1 MPNLSSEALPRDTT
15 VLFLPSLSITV
26 VFYTAAC
33 PSSTFLV
40 FKTRLSSSQV
50 PALVSVR
57 YVTFLQGILNFVQS
71 SAVYTGYCSP
81 FRQGLRSRIR
91 ISIHEWLIFALQA
104 GANVILSARR
114 TDALQKVTE
123 ACVAAHKE
131 SGLKTG
137 GKFAALALDVG
148 DKEQVDTFLERIPA
162 DLKQIDILGM
172 STIFYS
178 CIRS

>member
-1 MPNLSSEALPRDTT
+1 M
-15 VLFLPSLSITV
+15 
-26 VFYTAAC
+26 
-33 PSSTFLV
+33 
-40 FKTRLSSSQV
+40 
-50 PALVSVR
+50 
-57 YVTFLQGILNFVQS
+57 
-71 SAVYTGYCSP
+71 
-81 FRQGLRSRIR
+81 RSRIR